1 MIKNQEIMMKSIIF
15 SKVFLI
21 HLLTYIKTKK
31 VKQITSYGCVYSI
44 LSINNS
50 NTIVIQ
56 PILNNIYEERQEYD
70 FNEIKFVLK
79 YRYLFKHNGLTIWF
93 HNNRNSSLF
102 IFEDEQNRNIAFSFL
117 KENCKKL
124 QVSYIN
130 IENMKHLWI
139 NGQISNYNYLMI
151 LNTMANRSFNDLSQ
165 YPIFPWIISD
175 YSSKGKNL
183 LKFIEPNILIL

>member
-1 MIKNQEIMMKSIIF
+1 MSFLFKNQIVKYFFKI
-15 SKVFLI
+15 L
-21 HLLTYIKTKK
+21 KK
-31 VKQITSYGCVYSI
+31 K
-44 LSINNS
+44 NK
-50 NTIVIQ
+50 
-56 PILNNIYEERQEYD
+56 D
-70 FNEIKFVLK
+70 
-79 YRYLFKHNGLTIWF
+79 
-93 HNNRNSSLF
+93 NSSLF

-165 YPIFPWIISD
+165 YPI
-175 YSSKGKNL
+175 L
-183 LKFIEPNILIL
+183 L